1 MVCGMP
7 DQLTVTAAD
16 ALQRLRE
23 GNARFTSD
31 TRSVAA
37 FSSQLNR
44 DKHAAGQQ
52 PFATILTCSDSRVPA
67 EMIFDQGIGDLF
79 VIRVAGNVVAP
90 SLVGSVEFAAAA
102 FGTELVVVMGHSGCG
117 AVKATL
123 DVIRA
128 QIEVPTA
135 NIRDIVDRIRP
146 AVEPIVELGIN
157 VEPAVLMEAA
167 IRANVRH
174 SADHLRHGSRLLE
187 ELVQQ
192 GKVAVVGAEYDLVSG
207 RVEFFDLP
215 PALTAS

>member
-7 DQLTVTAAD
+7 DQASISAAD
-16 ALQRLRE
+16 SLQRLRE

-37 FSSQLNR
+37 LLSQLNR
-44 DKHAAGQQ
+44 DKHAAGQR
-52 PFATILTCSDSRVPA
+52 PFAIILTCSDSRVPA

-90 SLVGSVEFAAAA
+90 SLIGSVEFAAAT
-102 FGTELVVVMGHSGCG
+102 FGTQLVVVMGHSGCG

-128 QIEVPTA
+128 NVDAPTA

-146 AVEPIVELGIN
+146 AVETLVEFGAN
-157 VEPAVLMEAA
+157 SDQAAVMEAA

-174 SADHLRHGSRLLE
+174 SASHLRHGSRLLE

-207 RVEFFDLP
+207 RVEFFDV
-215 PALTAS
+215 PAELTAG